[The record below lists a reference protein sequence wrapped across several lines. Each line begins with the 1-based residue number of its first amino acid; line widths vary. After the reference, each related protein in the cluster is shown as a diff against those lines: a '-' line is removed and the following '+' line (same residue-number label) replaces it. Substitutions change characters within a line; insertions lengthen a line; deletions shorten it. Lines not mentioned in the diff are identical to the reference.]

1 MFSDAELFLLE
12 QYDRLGTRCDQMSS
26 LGDRFVGLYL
36 TLSIAVVGLGVKHLS
51 HAGLAIVP
59 LVWGS
64 VTLILIRTYKEVFVL
79 GGARRAIEEVLCER
93 NIPLFEERTL
103 VASVIR
109 TSVSTV
115 PYVSMIALFTAGSFA
130 VGIYNYH
137 EMESSKVP
145 PGLSVDGWWPYLIV
159 CLGLIVSL
167 CGATISALN
176 ADENSFRSSL
186 VEIRRSN
193 YFAEPAIGETS
204 VVRQD
209 IDRKIQLRNIRKFL
223 MKFSKF

>member
-1 MFSDAELFLLE
+1 VFSDAELFLLE

-93 NIPLFEERTL
+93 NI
-103 VASVIR
+103 
-109 TSVSTV
+109 
-115 PYVSMIALFTAGSFA
+115 
-130 VGIYNYH
+130 
-137 EMESSKVP
+137 
-145 PGLSVDGWWPYLIV
+145 
-159 CLGLIVSL
+159 VSL